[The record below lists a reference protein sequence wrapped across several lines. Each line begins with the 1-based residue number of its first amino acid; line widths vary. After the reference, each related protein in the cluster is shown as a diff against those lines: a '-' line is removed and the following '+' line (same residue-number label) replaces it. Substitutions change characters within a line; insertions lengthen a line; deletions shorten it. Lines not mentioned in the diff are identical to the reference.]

1 MKNHRKNYIEDFI
14 LMTPSFV
21 LVFSITAYVLVN
33 TFVESLGIIPELFLR
48 EVSFDHF
55 RKLFADGIFV
65 EGMVF
70 SLKIA
75 SLSGFLSTLAGVY
88 LAYELAKGSHSK
100 KVLWYR
106 YPIILSYIAAALLIY
121 NTYSTRGLLYHILL
135 LFGVDVGGLE
145 IIYASSGLAVVLL
158 NLFKGIPFV
167 AFSVYPIF
175 VKVDGKY
182 RETARN
188 LGCNRSSYVYRILL
202 PMAKH
207 AILTSFLILFN
218 YNLFS
223 YEGFYFLGPSRPFS
237 VGVMAYNAYIHP
249 DLSMRPYAMA
259 INFVMMF
266 ISLLLCLVFYKSLK
280 GSKKG
285 GDL

>member
-33 TFVESLGIIPELFLR
+33 TFVESLGVIPELFLR
-48 EVSFDHF
+48 EVTLENF
-55 RKLFADGIFV
+55 RKLLANEVFV

-75 SLSGFLSTLAGVY
+75 TLSGTVSMVAGIY
-88 LAYELAKGSHSK
+88 LAYQLAMGKRSRK
-100 KVLWYR
+100 ILWYR
-106 YPIILSYIAAALLIY
+106 YPIILSYTAAAVLIY
-121 NTYSTRGLLYHILL
+121 NTYSTRGLLYHIFL
-135 LFGVDVGGLE
+135 LFGVESGGLD
-145 IIYASSGLAVVLL
+145 IIYASNGLAVVLL
-158 NLFKGIPFV
+158 NILKGIPFV
-167 AFSVYPIF
+167 AFSIYPIF
-175 VKVDGKY
+175 VKVDDKY

-188 LGCNRSSYVYRILL
+188 LGCGKISYVYRILL
-202 PMAKH
+202 PLCRH
-207 AILTSFLILFN
+207 AILTCFLILFN

-237 VGVMAYNAYIHP
+237 VGVLAYNAYIHP
-249 DLSMRPYAMA
+249 DLSMRAYAMA
-259 INFVMMF
+259 MNFVMML
-266 ISLLLCLVFYKSLK
+266 ISLILCVIFYKSLK
-280 GSKKG
+280 HSKKG